1 MTYTLT
7 TTNHVGVVS
16 VHRRLTRSEVHT
28 ALENWLRND
37 SMVTF
42 YVDQEGNSSA

>member
-16 VHRRLTRSEVHT
+16 VHRGLTRSEVHT

-37 SMVTF
+37 FMVTF
-42 YVDQEGNSSA
+42 YVDQEGDFRA